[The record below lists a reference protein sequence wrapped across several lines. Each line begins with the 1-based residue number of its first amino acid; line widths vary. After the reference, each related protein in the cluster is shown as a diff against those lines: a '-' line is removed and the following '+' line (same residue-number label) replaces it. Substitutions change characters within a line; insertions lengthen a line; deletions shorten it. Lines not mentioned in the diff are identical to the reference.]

1 MVLAVARLPPSR
13 SSVSGCCAG
22 LGALFSLKMGELLM
36 WTPGDRLPAQTVT
49 YIEQPEHDNWTGVR
63 WGALLSDEDTLGCL
77 RGSNTGKA
85 TGHGLCSPAP
95 TRRLIPSCI
104 KDSVKESSDQK
115 LPTTHRAWE
124 QSRGAF

>member
-1 MVLAVARLPPSR
+1 
-13 SSVSGCCAG
+13 
-22 LGALFSLKMGELLM
+22 M
-36 WTPGDRLPAQTVT
+36 WTPGDRPLAQTFT
-49 YIEQPEHDNWTGVR
+49 YTEQPEHDDWMGVR
-63 WGALLSDEDTLGCL
+63 WGPLLSDEDTLGCL

-104 KDSVKESSDQK
+104 SDSVKESSDQK

-124 QSRGAF
+124 QSLGAF